1 MKAAKLV
8 LVLLLLLLVA
18 SVAGCGKKETATTE
32 VPAVTAQQSDTAA
45 KNRSYD
51 GIVRGRYET
60 NLSFQVDGTIVAN
73 NVQVGTPV
81 RSGDVLMLLDAK
93 GETQQA
99 GQGDAQVESAK
110 AQLSLAQSN
119 LKQYTKLYQ
128 QNEIS
133 SATLEQYQASYDAAF
148 ATYQNALAQAAQGR
162 NASGYTSLTA
172 GANGTISSVQAEEGQ
187 TVQAG
192 QTVLTLMQTN
202 ELEVELDVPKD
213 QTDDF
218 TIGLPVTVSF
228 AALSESAEGIVREV
242 APMMEGNNGLYR
254 VRISVAQPPDGMKL
268 GMKASVSLGGE

>member
-8 LVLLLLLLVA
+8 LCLLLLLLLA
-18 SVAGCGKKETATTE
+18 GSAGCGKKETATTE

-99 GQGDAQVESAK
+99 GQGDAQVDSAK
-110 AQLSLAQSN
+110 AQLSLTQSN

-148 ATYQNALAQAAQGR
+148 AAYQNALAQAAQGR

-228 AALSESAEGIVREV
+228 AALPESTEGIVREV